1 MAGSPSAH
9 PRAPLAAIVACLL
22 AVYVLWGTTYYAI
35 KVVITGFPTFLFV
48 GTRFTVAGSLVLLW
62 QFARGAPL
70 PTLAQWGGAALI
82 GCLLLLAGNG
92 TVALGERWVSSGAA
106 VALISSVPLTTAAWS
121 CLFGERPAR
130 LEWLAMAVG
139 TLGIGIMLLGHDL
152 RASPLG
158 VAVVLG
164 GSLCWSLGTV
174 LARRVALPPG
184 ATGFG
189 AEMLCAGIA
198 GFIISALAR
207 EPWVFSSA
215 IRPWAAWGYL
225 VVFGSLI
232 GFSAF
237 RFLVERVS
245 ASLATSYAYVNPPV
259 ALFVGWWLGHEEF
272 SAQLLIG
279 LPVVLSA
286 VGLQTW
292 VHTRAYAHSR
302 VPLAAG
308 TPGE

>member
-1 MAGSPSAH
+1 MPASTPAQ
-9 PRAPLAAIVACLL
+9 PRTTVPAIIACLL
-22 AVYVLWGTTYYAI
+22 AVYILWGTTYFAI
-35 KVVITGFPTFLFV
+35 KVAITGFPTFFFV
-48 GTRFTVAGSLVLLW
+48 GTRFVVAGGLILIWQLL
-62 QFARGAPL
+62 RGASM
-70 PTLAQWGGAALI
+70 PTLAQWRGAALV

-92 TVALGERWVSSGAA
+92 TVAMGEQWVSSGAA

-139 TLGIGIMLLGHDL
+139 SAGIAVMLLGHDL

-164 GSLCWSLGTV
+164 GSICWSLGTV
-174 LARRVALPPG
+174 LARRVDLPQG

-189 AEMLCAGIA
+189 AEMLCAGVA
-198 GFIISALAR
+198 GFIVSALAR
-207 EPWVFSSA
+207 EPWVFTTA
-215 IRPWAAWGYL
+215 VKPWAAWAYL

-245 ASLATSYAYVNPPV
+245 ATLATSYAYVNPPV
-259 ALFVGWWLGHEEF
+259 ALFVGWWLGHERF
-272 SAQLLIG
+272 SAPLLIG
-279 LPVVLSA
+279 LPIVLAA

-292 VHTRAYAHSR
+292 AHTRVYSVNQKAK
-302 VPLAAG
+302 
-308 TPGE
+308 

>member
-1 MAGSPSAH
+1 VA
-9 PRAPLAAIVACLL
+9 RAAITAIVACLL
-22 AVYVLWGTTYYAI
+22 AVYILWGTTYYAI
-35 KVVITGFPTFLFV
+35 KVAITGFATFFFV
-48 GTRFTVAGSLVLLW
+48 GTRFIVAGGLILLW
-62 QFARGAPL
+62 QMLRGAPM
-70 PTLAQWGGAALI
+70 PTWRQWRGAALI

-92 TVALGERWVSSGAA
+92 TVALGEHWVSSGAA

-130 LEWLAMAVG
+130 LEWLAMGVG
-139 TLGIGIMLLGHDL
+139 TLGIAVMLLGHDL

-174 LARRVALPPG
+174 LARRVDLPAG

-198 GFIISALAR
+198 GFIVSALAH
-207 EPWVFSSA
+207 EPWHFSSA
-215 IRPWAAWGYL
+215 LRPWVAWGYL

-245 ASLATSYAYVNPPV
+245 ATLATSYAYVNPPV
-259 ALFVGWWLGHEEF
+259 ALFIGWWLGNEQF
-272 SAQLLIG
+272 SAALLLG
-279 LPVVLSA
+279 LPVVLGA

-292 VHTRAYAHSR
+292 AHTRAYTRAP
-302 VPLAAG
+302 VQNAK
-308 TPGE
+308 

>member
-1 MAGSPSAH
+1 MPTPASSP
-9 PRAPLAAIVACLL
+9 PRPAVSAIVACLL
-22 AVYVLWGTTYYAI
+22 AVYILWGTTYYAI
-35 KVVITGFPTFLFV
+35 KVAITGFATFFFV
-48 GTRFTVAGSLVLLW
+48 GTRFVVAGGLILLW
-62 QFARGAPL
+62 QLLRGAPM
-70 PTLAQWGGAALI
+70 PTWSQWRGAALI

-92 TVALGERWVSSGAA
+92 TVALGEHWVSSGAA
-106 VALISSVPLTTAAWS
+106 VALVSSVPLTTAAWS

-139 TLGIGIMLLGHDL
+139 TAGIAVMLLGHDL

-164 GSLCWSLGTV
+164 GSICWSLGTV
-174 LARRVALPPG
+174 LARRVDVPAG

-198 GFIISALAR
+198 GFIVSALAR
-207 EPWVFSSA
+207 EPWIFSSSL
-215 IRPWAAWGYL
+215 RPWAAWGYL

-245 ASLATSYAYVNPPV
+245 ATLATSYAYVNPPV
-259 ALFVGWWLGHEEF
+259 ALFIGWWLGNEQF
-272 SAQLLIG
+272 SAALLLG
-279 LPVVLSA
+279 LPVVLGA

-292 VHTRAYAHSR
+292 AHARAYAR
-302 VPLAAG
+302 AQVPVTSA
-308 TPGE
+308 T

>member
-1 MAGSPSAH
+1 MPASTPAH
-9 PRAPLAAIVACLL
+9 ARPALATVIACLV

-35 KVVITGFPTFLFV
+35 KVAITGFPTFFFV
-48 GTRFTVAGSLVLLW
+48 GTRFAVAGGLILLW
-62 QFARGAPL
+62 QLARGAAL

-92 TVALGERWVSSGAA
+92 TVAMGEHWVSSGAA
-106 VALISSVPLTTAAWS
+106 VALVSSVPLTTAAWS

-139 TLGIGIMLLGHDL
+139 SVGIAIMLLGHDL

-164 GSLCWSLGTV
+164 GSMCWSLGTV

-198 GFIISALAR
+198 GFIVSALAR
-207 EPWVFSSA
+207 EPWVFSTA
-215 IRPWAAWGYL
+215 IRPWAAWCYL

-245 ASLATSYAYVNPPV
+245 ATLATSYAYVNPPV
-259 ALFVGWWLGHEEF
+259 ALFVGWWLGHEQF
-272 SAQLLIG
+272 SVQLLIG
-279 LPVVLSA
+279 LPVVLAA

-292 VHTRAYAHSR
+292 GHARAYA
-302 VPLAAG
+302 VNQKA
-308 TPGE
+308 